1 MKPPGVRDYVDCF
14 CCASDENYFRLVFC
28 IYEVGD
34 SFPSV
39 FMQFGGFLRQRVD
52 CSVDVG
58 VVVLVKV
65 SYGVDYLAGFLCG
78 CGVVKVD

>member
-1 MKPPGVRDYVDCF
+1 
-14 CCASDENYFRLVFC
+14 
-28 IYEVGD
+28 VGD
-34 SFPSV
+34 GFPRV

-58 VVVLVKV
+58 VVIFVKV
-65 SYGVDYLAGFLCG
+65 LYGVDYLAGFLCG